1 MIRQQIP
8 NALLAIP
15 RPVKRLIAA
24 GADTLICLASV
35 AVAYYLRLGFW
46 LRPVGPQW
54 LPFIA
59 SLLVALPLFISFGF
73 YRTIF
78 RYSGLPALLAVTR
91 AAAIYSA
98 IFAGIFMVIG
108 VPGVPRTL
116 GLIQP
121 LILFLIIGSS
131 RAIIRLWL
139 GQSYSAILDRENTH
153 RVMIYGA
160 GSAGRQLAAALT
172 NSGQMNVVAFIDDDP
187 TLQGSVLNGLTIYS
201 ARDPKRLVDRFAI
214 DEVLIALPS
223 ATRKRR
229 NEIISIMG
237 AASVGVRTLPGM
249 MDIVSG
255 KIEVGDLRE
264 LELED
269 LLGRDAVAPNPLLM
283 SKNVA
288 GKVVLVTGAGGSIG
302 SELCRQILAIGPAK
316 LLLIEMSE
324 FALYTV
330 HQELQKHL
338 EDREEDASI
347 IVPLLA
353 SVTDEVRM
361 DRIIGTWQPDTI
373 YHAAAY
379 KHVPMVEHNPT
390 EGVRNNVFG
399 TLVTALAAAKHGVPD
414 FVLISTDK
422 AVRPTN
428 VMGTSKRVAEMVLQ
442 SLAERGGRTRFSM
455 VRFGNVLGSSGSV
468 VPLFRSQIHAGGPI
482 TITHRDITRYFM
494 TIPEAAQLVIQ
505 AGAMSSGGE
514 VYVLDMG
521 EPVKIIDLA
530 RTMVH
535 LSGLT
540 VKSDAEPHGD
550 IAIEEIGLR
559 PGEKLYEELLIGNDP
574 IATRHP
580 RVMKASEP
588 TIHWDQFQIKLDI
601 LATHIAENDTEAVRK
616 IIRELVPEFMP
627 ERQLVDWIFLEEAA
641 S

>member
-46 LRPVGPQW
+46 LRPAGPQW

-229 NEIISIMG
+229 NEIIGIMG

-338 EDREEDASI
+338 EDRDEDASI

-540 VKSDAEPHGD
+540 VKSDTEPHGD

>member
-1 MIRQQIP
+1 MILQHIP

-24 GADTLICLASV
+24 GADTLFCVASV
-35 AVAYYLRLGFW
+35 AIAYYLRLGFW

-78 RYSGLPALLAVTR
+78 RYSGLPALLAVAR
-91 AAAIYSA
+91 AAALYSGV
-98 IFAGIFMVIG
+98 FAGIFMVIG

-116 GLIQP
+116 GIIQP
-121 LILFLIIGSS
+121 LILFLIVGSS
-131 RAIIRLWL
+131 RAAIRLWL
-139 GQSYSAILDRENTH
+139 GQSYAAILDRENAN
-153 RVMIYGA
+153 RVIIYGA

-201 ARDPKRLVDRFAI
+201 ARDPKRLVERFAI

-229 NEIISIMG
+229 NEIISVMG

-288 GKVVLVTGAGGSIG
+288 GKTVLVTGAGGSIG

-316 LLLIEMSE
+316 LLLVEMSE

-338 EDREEDASI
+338 EDREEDTSI

-442 SLAERGGRTRFSM
+442 SLAERGGHTRFSM

-588 TIHWDQFQIKLDI
+588 TIHWEQFRPRLDE
-601 LATHIAENDTEAVRK
+601 LSAYIAENDTEAVRR